1 MDGFIIPSSIQRV
14 RSFLVEMYGM
24 KVKPWANTEETLAA
38 LHAMLVARQHCDRF
52 WASLQELLGRLAAD
66 LKKRE
71 AAAPGTL
78 LDNEVLDSQRYQ
90 ALLQEIRACL
100 AQQSSESTGSFRRL
114 ASGLS
119 APALG
124 LLLLLGGAATV
135 GCDNAALKGAT
146 KTQDAA
152 AQAADAKGAPPET
165 KTDAPVFVLPDV
177 PPIDKPPIK
186 TPVAPD
192 VAPPWDA
199 VTVGADGAMVTIQDI
214 MSSCNVGD
222 RDESTVLRCLSFLRA
237 SWTTGLA
244 QELAGQSCAAVT
256 SRLAPFEDWNCEM
269 SGCEPPQGRVD
280 PDFTAGDVPYC
291 RPVILYLGVRF
302 V

>member
-1 MDGFIIPSSIQRV
+1 MDGFIIPSSIQRI

-52 WASLQELLGRLAAD
+52 WASLQGLLERLAAD
-66 LKKRE
+66 VKKRE

-90 ALLQEIRACL
+90 ALLQEIRGCL
-100 AQQSSESTGSFRRL
+100 AQQTSAPPTGSFRRL

-135 GCDNAALKGAT
+135 GCDNAALKGTT

-152 AQAADAKGAPPET
+152 AQPDDATSSQPTLRMDVPAI
-165 KTDAPVFVLPDV
+165 VLPPAPDARA
-177 PPIDKPPIK
+177 D
-186 TPVAPD
+186 TPVKPE
-192 VAPPWDA
+192 VAPPRLDA
-199 VTVGADGAMVTIQDI
+199 VAAGGDGAGVTIQDI
-214 MSSCNVGD
+214 MDSCNVSD
-222 RDESTVLRCLSFLRA
+222 HEQSMILACLGFLRA

-244 QELAGQSCAAVT
+244 QELAGQ
-256 SRLAPFEDWNCEM
+256 NCEDVFWRLRPFDCDM
-269 SGCEPPQGRVD
+269 KAGPCQSRGSSHDDE
-280 PDFTAGDVPYC
+280 FTAGDIPYC
-291 RPVILYLGVRF
+291 PPVIVYIGVRF

>member
-38 LHAMLVARQHCDRF
+38 LHTMLVARQRCDRF
-52 WASLQELLGRLAAD
+52 WVSLRELLERLAAD

-78 LDNEVLDSQRYQ
+78 LDNEVLDSQRYE

-100 AQQSSESTGSFRRL
+100 AQQTGESTTGSFRRL
-114 ASGLS
+114 ANGLS

-135 GCDNAALKGAT
+135 GCDHAALHSGSKAP
-146 KTQDAA
+146 DAA
-152 AQAADAKGAPPET
+152 VQPADAKDAQLDS
-165 KTDAPVFVLPDV
+165 KTDSPGFVLPPAPDA
-177 PPIDKPPIK
+177 PPIK
-186 TPVAPD
+186 IPAAPD

-214 MSSCNVGD
+214 MGSCNIGS
-222 RDESTVLRCLSFLRA
+222 REQGQVLRCLSFLRT

-256 SRLAPFEDWNCEM
+256 SRLVPFGDWNCEM
-269 SGCEPPQGRVD
+269 NPCEPPRGRAD
-280 PDFTAGDVPYC
+280 SDFVAGDVPYC
-291 RPVILYLGVRF
+291 APVIIYMGVRF